1 MQNSV
6 VFPGGAVDKCD
17 EMSEWIDLYQKM
29 GISKD
34 KFKELKVNGPRPII
48 FQKPN
53 ENVLDR
59 EISLRITAVRETF
72 EELGVLICKSR
83 DQFFKENDLFSSSFE
98 QLDIVKWQS
107 LVHNDP
113 SKFIELCREYNIAP
127 DLWNLFEWSSWL
139 TPTNFNRRF
148 ETAFFI
154 VALKTAPKIF
164 PEEHEVAEYHVED
177 SLSLISAHRNMKIFL
192 PPPQLYELSRLNNK
206 LDLKDVIE
214 FAQHRNAYGQTLMWP
229 VVFQAKDAFVQIL
242 PGDDAYPKNPNY
254 VDQEEFEMY
263 NCKNA
268 EEMREGIKNLHRFEY
283 NSLSKF
289 KFHMNIEPLDGHLK
303 PFTSIPEHKL

>member
-17 EMSEWIDLYQKM
+17 ELPEWIDLYQKM

-34 KFKELKVNGPRPII
+34 KFKELKVSGPRPTI

-72 EELGVLICKSR
+72 EEMGVLICKSKE
-83 DQFFKENDLFSSSFE
+83 QFLKENQLFSNNFE
-98 QLDIVKWQS
+98 QLDIAKWQS

-113 SKFIELCREYNIAP
+113 SKFIELCREYKIAP

-139 TPTNFNRRF
+139 TPANFDRRF
-148 ETAFFI
+148 EVAFFI
-154 VALKTAPKIF
+154 VALDKEPIIY
-164 PEEHEVAEYHVED
+164 PEEHEVAVYHVD
-177 SLSLISAHRNMKIFL
+177 DPPSLLSKHQSMKIFL
-192 PPPQLYELSRLNNK
+192 PPPQLYELSRLTHK
-206 LDLKDVIE
+206 PDIVDVMK
-214 FAQHRNAYGQTLMWP
+214 FAKQRNAIGQTLMWP
-229 VVFQAKDAFVQIL
+229 VVFQSKDAFVQIL

-254 VDQEEFEMY
+254 VDQEEFELY
-263 NCKNA
+263 SSKTA
-268 EEMREGIKNLHRFEY
+268 DEIRAGIKNLHRFEY
-283 NSLSKF
+283 NSLKKF

-303 PFTSIPEHKL
+303 PVVSIPEHKL